1 MFTRVL
7 PEVDIYTQKVYTRSA
22 SYKKTTL
29 REKARTIN
37 TFAEITL
44 DNSALLVEI
53 GLVCSK
59 MLLLHK
65 KKKPYRSHFFTRRCS
80 YVFYF
85 FTRISSTRL
94 KFTRELSRKDGKQIQ
109 IRYRYRYSR
118 FGVTQL
124 LSVETTF
131 KNCLYFTN

>member
-1 MFTRVL
+1 MVVFTRVI

-29 REKARTIN
+29 REKAHTIN

-59 MLLLHK
+59 MLLLHEK
-65 KKKPYRSHFFTRRCS
+65 KKCIEVTSLQEYAHM
-80 YVFYF
+80 YF
-85 FTRISSTRL
+85 ISL
-94 KFTRELSRKDGKQIQ
+94 REYHRQH
-109 IRYRYRYSR
+109 
-118 FGVTQL
+118 
-124 LSVETTF
+124 
-131 KNCLYFTN
+131 